1 MLKIT
6 NRKEGKSVPNA
17 KKRKP
22 LTSVSLFLSVGNRHP
37 YPDAVPVTMTSTGM
51 LPMEEGTGKD

>member
-1 MLKIT
+1 MQRYAKFPKTMHQMRDYMLKIT

-22 LTSVSLFLSVGNRHP
+22 LT
-37 YPDAVPVTMTSTGM
+37 D
-51 LPMEEGTGKD
+51 